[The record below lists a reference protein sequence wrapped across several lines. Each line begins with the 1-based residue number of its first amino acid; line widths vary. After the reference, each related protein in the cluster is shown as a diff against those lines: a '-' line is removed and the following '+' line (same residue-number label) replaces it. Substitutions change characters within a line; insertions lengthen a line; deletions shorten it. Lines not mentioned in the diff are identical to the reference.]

1 MSYRQL
7 PTFQIDVEQRNY
19 YGDHEVRINDQLVGY
34 RRYDG
39 SDKMEVEEEVANALA
54 LMLRGFLRYEETPS
68 CPEVGPNW

>member
-7 PTFQIDVEQRNY
+7 PTFQINVEQQGY
-19 YGDHEVRINDQLVGY
+19 YGDYEVRINDQLVGY

-39 SDKMEVEEEVANALA
+39 SDSMEVEEEVANALA
-54 LMLRGFLRYEETPS
+54 LMLRGFLRYEEAPS